1 MKKNKNH
8 YKLILQI
15 LFFISIFNVIYAKN
29 VDNYYK
35 ASSIS
40 NYFSGIVS
48 LNNNEHANA
57 YKYLKK
63 VGGLEDK
70 HLNYSK
76 YYIYSLINLEK
87 INEAYKYSKEL
98 EKKNLD
104 SFESNLII
112 GIYNLKNKKYVE
124 SSQYFQKLKTQS
136 MKGSL
141 QFLISSSLYNWTT
154 FREKNSIEALELI
167 SKMPDQFR
175 DIQAVLTH
183 CFYDLNNTES
193 KFKTLL
199 NNKNDFSRYSFF
211 YANYLYKQKKTDQA
225 INIIDSALK
234 KNPRNL
240 LFKQMETDLTNQNTR
255 HQSFK
260 NIFDCQKISNNA
272 AEILYIGSSLLSSQ
286 SIYSNANFFLI
297 LAKYLNPDFI
307 SYDALYAENLFKMKK
322 YERAKN
328 ILKKIS
334 KKGRVY
340 SWYASRQISQILFKE
355 EREKEGAKYITDK
368 FYQIEKPGIYE
379 IYDFANFL
387 KNNERFEEAITN
399 YSKLLEMINFEN
411 DIYSSVSE
419 GRGVA
424 YERLGVWKKAEA
436 DLLNSL
442 KKNPNQAYV
451 INYLAYSWIEKGV
464 NIEKSLKMLD
474 KANKLK
480 KNDGYITDSLG
491 WALYKL
497 KRYEDAKKYLQLA
510 VTIMPADPIVNDH
523 FADSLWMNNKFIQAR
538 YYWNYVLNLKKTDN
552 KLKKIIKNKLIY
564 GLNKKEV

>member
-1 MKKNKNH
+1 MNKIH

-35 ASSIS
+35 ATNIS

-48 LNNNEHANA
+48 FNNNEHDNA
-57 YKYLKK
+57 YKYLKR
-63 VGGLEDK
+63 VGGLEET

-76 YYIYSLINLEK
+76 YYIYSLINLER
-87 INEAYKYSKEL
+87 INEAYNFSKEL

-112 GIYNLKNKKYVE
+112 GIYNLKNKKYAE
-124 SSQYFQKLKTQS
+124 SSRYFQKLKTQS

-141 QFLISSSLYNWTT
+141 QFLTSSSLNNWTT
-154 FREKNSIEALELI
+154 FQEKNSIEALKAVSE
-167 SKMPDQFR
+167 MPDQFR
-175 DIQAVLTH
+175 DIQLVLTH
-183 CFYDLNNTES
+183 CFYNLSSTEN
-193 KFKTLL
+193 KFKNLV
-199 NNKNDFSRYSFF
+199 NEKNDFSRYSFF
-211 YANYLYKQKKTDQA
+211 YANYLFKKKKTDHA
-225 INIIDSALK
+225 KNVINSALK

-240 LFKQMETDLTNQNTR
+240 LFKQMEIDLANHSKKFSN
-255 HQSFK
+255 FK
-260 NIFDCQKISNNA
+260 NNFDCQKISNNA
-272 AEILYIGSSLLSSQ
+272 AEIFYIGSSLLSSQ
-286 SIYSNANFFLI
+286 SMYSNANFFLN
-297 LAKYLNPDFI
+297 LAKYLNPNFI
-307 SYDALYAENLFKMKK
+307 SYDTLYAENLFKMQK
-322 YERAKN
+322 YEKAKK

-334 KKGRVY
+334 KKGKVY
-340 SWYASRQISQILFKE
+340 NWYASRQISKILFKQ
-355 EREKEGAKYITDK
+355 EREKEGAKYIADK
-368 FYQIEKPGIYE
+368 FYNIKNPSIYE

-387 KNNERFEEAITN
+387 KNNERFDEAIIN
-399 YSKLLEMINFEN
+399 YSKLLKMINFED
-411 DIYSSVSE
+411 DIYSSVTE

-424 YERLGVWKKAEA
+424 YERLGEWKKAEA

-442 KKNPNQAYV
+442 RKNPNQAYV

-464 NIEKSLKMLD
+464 NVEKSLKMLD
-474 KANKLK
+474 KANKLR

-491 WALYKL
+491 WALFKL

-510 VTIMPADPIVNDH
+510 VTMMPADPIVNDH
-523 FADSLWMNNKFIQAR
+523 FGDSLWMNNKFIQAR
-538 YYWNYVLNLKKTDN
+538 YYWNYVLNLKKTDD